1 MMNEDPEIPL
11 IDIILTFFRPTS
23 TVLISFLSFSTILLL
38 LLVSVFLDVKLNG
51 FGTVTLGLVV
61 WLETGCVTGLYKRIF
76 IRIFLRNFP

>member
-61 WLETGCVTGLYKRIF
+61 
-76 IRIFLRNFP
+76 